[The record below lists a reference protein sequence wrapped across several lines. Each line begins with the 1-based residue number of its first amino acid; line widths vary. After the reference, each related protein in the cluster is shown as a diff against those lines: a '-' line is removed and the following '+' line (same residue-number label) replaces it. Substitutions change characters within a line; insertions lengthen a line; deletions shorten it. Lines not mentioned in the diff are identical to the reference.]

1 MKLPGAERA
10 VIDSAKIRDY
20 LLSPTHPVGR
30 FKAVFFVGL
39 GYARHDWERL
49 EADIR
54 ELALAQDA
62 IPAEASEH
70 GQKYEIRCRLTGP
83 SGRQVEF
90 VAVWIIL
97 AGEDFP
103 RLVTAIPGTK
113 A

>member
-1 MKLPGAERA
+1 MNMKLPGAERA

-30 FKAVFFVGL
+30 FKALFFVGL
-39 GYARHDWERL
+39 GYARDDWERL

-83 SGRQVEF
+83 SDPRGDKRSSLPFGSSWPGRT
-90 VAVWIIL
+90 
-97 AGEDFP
+97 FP
-103 RLVTAIPGTK
+103 AS
-113 A
+113 